1 MQGSNG
7 NTDIMNRLVDT
18 VGEGDHGTNGE
29 IGIETYTLPYVKQI
43 TSGNLLYDTGSSKP
57 VLCGNVEVWNGVGSG
72 REVQEGGNI
81 CIPILMTDSC

>member
-7 NTDIMNRLVDT
+7 NTDIINRLVDT

-43 TSGNLLYDTGSSKP
+43 TNGSCMMQGTQSWCC
-57 VLCGNVEVWNGVGSG
+57 VTTWRDRVG
-72 REVQEGGNI
+72 REVGGG
-81 CIPILMTDSC
+81 LRMK

>member
-29 IGIETYTLPYVKQI
+29 IGIETYILPYVKQI
-43 TSGNLLYDTGSSKP
+43 ASGYLLYDTGSSKP
-57 VLCGNVEVWNGVGSG
+57 VLCDNLEGWDGEEGGSG
-72 REVQEGGNI
+72 SRGHMQACV
-81 CIPILMTDSC
+81 LSHFSCF

>member
-1 MQGSNG
+1 MQGSNR

-18 VGEGDHGTNGE
+18 VGEGDHGTNRE
-29 IGIETYTLPYVKQI
+29 IDIETYTLPYVKQI

-57 VLCGNVEVWNGVGSG
+57 VLCGNDEVWNWVGSG

-81 CIPILMTDSC
+81 CIPIPMTDSC